1 MALSKPNRRYS
12 KVMIRHRWGDI
23 PPSLFGDL
31 AAAAREEHENAQAAA
46 GSVRR
51 AIAEVESEEKGTFA
65 TASVHAYKQELAL
78 WNELAEGCAKEA
90 PAIFQAGSIQTS
102 KQLEIMR
109 IDEEAHEAIAAAEA
123 EFAHDPIALGNAIKT
138 IVTTAGLE
146 IAAVDEK
153 ASAEISALTAAAPVW
168 TGAASHNGSGGSAP
182 HGGNAVRPV
191 DSVTE
196 KGGGV
201 RRDHRPMSPPSE
213 ADSGRES
220 ASESD
225 SAKNGHRSTSQGESS
240 GRTDQS
246 QADASTPESSA
257 AHRAT
262 SGTPGV
268 ADPGV
273 GSAAGR
279 GLSASPMA
287 GGMSPSAGSGG
298 GSSMSGGLSSGVKPP
313 NSLGGLG
320 SGSSAPRMGAVPPA
334 APGGPVQDFAKGF
347 TSAASAPAPAP
358 AVVRPLAPAEG
369 VRPPMSPTP
378 LGAAGAAPGAPP
390 AAVASSSAG
399 AQPVPVAPVS
409 PGPSASPTAGGGPL
423 PPFGSDLRASGSGSA
438 TSAAPSPG
446 VPTAPAAPPNPG
458 GGTGASGALLSGS
471 GAAGTAVERAAEQA
485 GWPDF
490 SAARMLVWE
499 LLHACR
505 QEWWHVD
512 FAVGLFEMPYGGV
525 GTLVVSNEG
534 WGCLPPPVVPPRP
547 LVPALTDPA
556 LPPDFLSRWFGWID
570 VTRVMIEYSDARV
583 AAGKSAL
590 LGVATSGST
599 TAAERREI
607 PVCWVDRDASP
618 FAWNADDPGLTF
630 DRYHRVNSLEPG
642 AYERLSAAK
651 DRPQAV
657 IDDLVCRARRLL
669 PLTEGS
675 ELPTCGHDVLANVA
689 SRQRVSE
696 TLADEV
702 RREHRRRQ
710 QLASTNRTGAGE
722 YGPPGEVEVMM
733 QEMYRPIWISAQILE
748 VAAHLSGQEPN
759 LPDATYAVAAAERI
773 SGL

>member
-1 MALSKPNRRYS
+1 MPNRRYS

-31 AAAAREEHENAQAAA
+31 AAAAREEHENAQTAA

-51 AIAEVESEEKGTFA
+51 AIAEVESEEKGVFA

-78 WNELAEGCAKEA
+78 WNELAEGCAKES
-90 PAIFQAGSIQTS
+90 PAIFQAGAIDTA
-102 KQLEIMR
+102 KKLEIMR
-109 IDEEAHEAIAAAEA
+109 IDEEAHEAIEAAEA

-138 IVTTAGLE
+138 IVTTAGLA
-146 IAAVDEK
+146 ISAADEK
-153 ASAEISALTAAAPVW
+153 AAAEIAALTAAAPVW
-168 TGAASHNGSGGSAP
+168 TGAGLGAGGQAPTP
-182 HGGNAVRPV
+182 HGGNAVHPV
-191 DSVTE
+191 DSVTHN
-196 KGGGV
+196 GSGV
-201 RRDHRPMSPPSE
+201 HRDHVPTSPPATE
-213 ADSGRES
+213 RGNES
-220 ASESD
+220 SSESSSED
-225 SAKNGHRSTSQGESS
+225 AQTKKQHMATSSDRGTAGSGEQSNQGE
-240 GRTDQS
+240 
-246 QADASTPESSA
+246 A
-257 AHRAT
+257 AAGTSNRMAT
-262 SGTPGV
+262 SGST

-279 GLSASPMA
+279 GLSASPLA
-287 GGMSPSAGSGG
+287 AGMSPSAGSGG
-298 GSSMSGGLSSGVKPP
+298 GSSMLGGLSSGVKPP

-320 SGSSAPRMGAVPPA
+320 SGSSVPRVGAVPPA
-334 APGGPVQDFAKGF
+334 APSGPVQDFAKGF
-347 TSAASAPAPAP
+347 TSAASAPAPA
-358 AVVRPLAPAEG
+358 VVRPLAPAEG
-369 VRPPMSPTP
+369 VRPPLSPSP
-378 LGAAGAAPGAPP
+378 LGAAGAVPAGPP
-390 AAVASSSAG
+390 TAVAPSSAG
-399 AQPVPVAPVS
+399 AQPVPVTPVGA
-409 PGPSASPTAGGGPL
+409 GPSPVPPGGGPL
-423 PPFGSDLRASGSGSA
+423 PPFGSDMRASGSGSA
-438 TSAAPSPG
+438 TAAAPSPG
-446 VPTAPAAPPNPG
+446 APSAPAAQPNPG
-458 GGTGASGALLSGS
+458 GGTGAPGALLSGS
-471 GAAGTAVERAAEQA
+471 GAAGAAVERAAEQA
-485 GWPDF
+485 GSPDF
-490 SAARMLVWE
+490 STARMLVWE

-534 WGCLPPPVVPPRP
+534 WGCLPPPVVPPRS

-583 AAGKSAL
+583 AAGKSPL
-590 LGVATSGST
+590 VGIATSGST

-618 FAWNADDPGLTF
+618 FAWNAVDPGLTF

-642 AYERLSAAK
+642 AYERLSEAK

-657 IDDLVCRARRLL
+657 IDDLVRRARRLL
-669 PLTEGS
+669 PLTESS

-702 RREHRRRQ
+702 RREHRQRQ

-748 VAAHLSGQEPN
+748 AAAHLSGAEPN

>member
-1 MALSKPNRRYS
+1 MPNRRFS
-12 KVMIRHRWGDI
+12 KVIIRKGWPEC
-23 PPSLFGDL
+23 PPSLIGDL
-31 AAAAREEHENAQAAA
+31 AAAGRADHENAQAAA

-51 AIAEVESEEKGTFA
+51 AIAEVESEEKGVFA
-65 TASVHAYKQELAL
+65 TASVHAYKQELGL
-78 WNELAEGCAKEA
+78 WNELAEGCAKES
-90 PAIFQAGSIQTS
+90 PALFQAGAIQQTLR
-102 KQLEIMR
+102 LEIMR
-109 IDEEAHEAIAAAEA
+109 IDEEAHEAIEAAEA

-138 IVTTAGLE
+138 IVPAAGLAVD
-146 IAAVDEK
+146 AAVAK
-153 ASAEISALTAAAPVW
+153 ATAEIEALAAAAPVW
-168 TGAASHNGSGGSAP
+168 TGAAASQNGSGASAP
-182 HGGNAVRPV
+182 HGGNAVHPV

-213 ADSGRES
+213 GDSGREP

-268 ADPGV
+268 TDPGV

-279 GLSASPMA
+279 GLSASPLA
-287 GGMSPSAGSGG
+287 GGMSPSGGSGS
-298 GSSMSGGLSSGVKPP
+298 GSSMLGGLPSSVKPP

-320 SGSSAPRMGAVPPA
+320 SGSSVPRVGAVPPA
-334 APGGPVQDFAKGF
+334 APSGPVQDFAKGF
-347 TSAASAPAPAP
+347 TSAASAPAP

-378 LGAAGAAPGAPP
+378 LGAPGAVPGASP
-390 AAVASSSAG
+390 AAVAPSSAA
-399 AQPVPVAPVS
+399 AQSVPIAPVG
-409 PGPSASPTAGGGPL
+409 PGASAAPATGGGPL
-423 PPFGSDLRASGSGSA
+423 PPFGSDMRASGSA
-438 TSAAPSPG
+438 TAAAPSSG
-446 VPTAPAAPPNPG
+446 VPSAPAAQPNSG
-458 GGTGASGALLSGS
+458 GGTGAPGALLSGS
-471 GAAGTAVERAAEQA
+471 GAAGAAVERAVEQY

-490 SAARMLVWE
+490 GPARMLVWE

-505 QEWWHVD
+505 QEWWHVE
-512 FAVGLFEMPYGGV
+512 FAVGLFEMPHGGV

-534 WGCLPPPVVPPRP
+534 WSCLPPPVVPVRS

-556 LPPDFLSRWFGWID
+556 LPPDFLTRWFGWMD
-570 VTRVMIEYSDARV
+570 VTRLMIEYGDARV
-583 AAGKSAL
+583 AAGKSPL

-607 PVCWVDRDASP
+607 PVSWVDRDASP
-618 FAWNADDPGLTF
+618 FAWNAEDPALTF

-642 AYERLSAAK
+642 AYERLSEVK
-651 DRPQAV
+651 DHPQAV
-657 IDDLVCRARRLL
+657 IDDLVLRARRLL

-675 ELPTCGHDVLANVA
+675 ELPTCGHDVFANLAA
-689 SRQRVSE
+689 RQKVSE
-696 TLADEV
+696 NLADDV

-733 QEMYRPIWISAQILE
+733 QAVYRPMWISAQILE
-748 VAAHLSGQEPN
+748 AAAHLSGQEPN

>member
-1 MALSKPNRRYS
+1 MALSMPNRRFS
-12 KVMIRHRWGDI
+12 KVIIRKGWPEC
-23 PPSLFGDL
+23 PPSLIGDL
-31 AAAAREEHENAQAAA
+31 AAAGRADHENAQAAA

-51 AIAEVESEEKGTFA
+51 AIAEVESEEKGVFA
-65 TASVHAYKQELAL
+65 TASVHAYKQELGL
-78 WNELAEGCAKEA
+78 WKELAEGCAKES
-90 PAIFQAGSIQTS
+90 PALFQAGAIQQTLR
-102 KQLEIMR
+102 LEIMR
-109 IDEEAHEAIAAAEA
+109 IDEEAHEAIEAAEA

-138 IVTTAGLE
+138 IVPAAGLAVD
-146 IAAVDEK
+146 AAVAK
-153 ASAEISALTAAAPVW
+153 ATAEIEALAAAAPVW
-168 TGAASHNGSGGSAP
+168 TGAAASQNGSGAPVP
-182 HGGNAVRPV
+182 HGGNAVHPV

-213 ADSGRES
+213 GDSGREP

-257 AHRAT
+257 GHRAT

-268 ADPGV
+268 TDPGV

-279 GLSASPMA
+279 GLSASPLA
-287 GGMSPSAGSGG
+287 GGMSPSAGSGS
-298 GSSMSGGLSSGVKPP
+298 GSSMLGGLSSGVKPP

-320 SGSSAPRMGAVPPA
+320 SGSSVPRVGAVPPA
-334 APGGPVQDFAKGF
+334 APSGPVQDFAKGF
-347 TSAASAPAPAP
+347 TSAASAPAP

-378 LGAAGAAPGAPP
+378 LGAPGAVPGASP
-390 AAVASSSAG
+390 AAVAPSSAA
-399 AQPVPVAPVS
+399 AQSVPIAPVGS
-409 PGPSASPTAGGGPL
+409 GASAAPATGGGPL
-423 PPFGSDLRASGSGSA
+423 PPFGSDMRASGSA
-438 TSAAPSPG
+438 TAAAPSSG
-446 VPTAPAAPPNPG
+446 VPSAPAAPPNPG
-458 GGTGASGALLSGS
+458 GGTGAPGALLSGS
-471 GAAGTAVERAAEQA
+471 GAAGAAVERAVEQY

-490 SAARMLVWE
+490 GPARMLVWE

-505 QEWWHVD
+505 QEWWHVE
-512 FAVGLFEMPYGGV
+512 FAVGLFEMPHGGV

-534 WGCLPPPVVPPRP
+534 WGCLPPPVVPVRS

-556 LPPDFLSRWFGWID
+556 LPPDFLTRWFGWMD
-570 VTRVMIEYSDARV
+570 VTRLMIEYGDARV
-583 AAGKSAL
+583 AAGKSPL

-607 PVCWVDRDASP
+607 PVSWVDRDASP
-618 FAWNADDPGLTF
+618 FAWNAEDPALTF

-642 AYERLSAAK
+642 AYERLSEAK
-651 DRPQAV
+651 DHPQAV
-657 IDDLVCRARRLL
+657 IDDLVLRARRLL
-669 PLTEGS
+669 PLAEGS
-675 ELPTCGHDVLANVA
+675 ELPTCGHDVFANLAA
-689 SRQRVSE
+689 RQKVSE
-696 TLADEV
+696 NLADDV

-722 YGPPGEVEVMM
+722 YGPPGEVEAMM
-733 QEMYRPIWISAQILE
+733 QAVYRPMWISAQILE
-748 VAAHLSGQEPN
+748 AAAHLSGQEPN

>member
-1 MALSKPNRRYS
+1 MALSMPNRRFS
-12 KVMIRHRWGDI
+12 KVIIRKGWPEC
-23 PPSLFGDL
+23 PPSLIGEL
-31 AAAAREEHENAQAAA
+31 ADAARADHENALAAA

-51 AIAEVESEEKGTFA
+51 AIAEVESEEKGVFA
-65 TASVHAYKQELAL
+65 TASVHAYKQELVL
-78 WNELAEGCAKEA
+78 WNELAEGCAQES
-90 PAIFQAGSIQTS
+90 PAIFQAGAIQTALR
-102 KQLEIMR
+102 LEIMR

-138 IVTTAGLE
+138 IVPAAGLAVD
-146 IAAVDEK
+146 AAVAK
-153 ASAEISALTAAAPVW
+153 ATAEIEALAAAAPVW
-168 TGAASHNGSGGSAP
+168 TGAASQNGSGAPAP
-182 HGGNAVRPV
+182 HGRNAVHPV
-191 DSVTE
+191 DSVTHN
-196 KGGGV
+196 GSGV
-201 RRDHRPMSPPSE
+201 HRDHVPTSPPATE
-213 ADSGRES
+213 RGNESG
-220 ASESD
+220 SESSSED
-225 SAKNGHRSTSQGESS
+225 AQTKKQHMATSSDRGSAGAGEQSNQGETS
-240 GRTDQS
+240 GTSNRM
-246 QADASTPESSA
+246 
-257 AHRAT
+257 AT
-262 SGTPGV
+262 SGSTS
-268 ADPGV
+268 DPGV

-279 GLSASPMA
+279 GLSASPLA

-298 GSSMSGGLSSGVKPP
+298 GSSMLGGLSSGVKPS

-320 SGSSAPRMGAVPPA
+320 SGSSVPRMGAVPPA

-358 AVVRPLAPAEG
+358 GVVRPLAPAEG

-378 LGAAGAAPGAPP
+378 LGAAGAVPAGPP
-390 AAVASSSAG
+390 AAVAPSSAG
-399 AQPVPVAPVS
+399 AQPVPVTPVG
-409 PGPSASPTAGGGPL
+409 PGPSAAPTGGGPL
-423 PPFGSDLRASGSGSA
+423 PPFGSDMRASGSA
-438 TSAAPSPG
+438 SAATPSPG
-446 VPTAPAAPPNPG
+446 VPSAPAAPPNPG
-458 GGTGASGALLSGS
+458 GGTGAPGALLSGS
-471 GAAGTAVERAAEQA
+471 GAAGAAVERAAEQA

-490 SAARMLVWE
+490 STARMLVWE

-534 WGCLPPPVVPPRP
+534 WGCLPPPVVPPRS

-570 VTRVMIEYSDARV
+570 VTRLMIEYSDARV
-583 AAGKSAL
+583 ASGKSPL
-590 LGVATSGST
+590 VGVATSGST

-618 FAWNADDPGLTF
+618 FAWNAEDPALTF

-642 AYERLSAAK
+642 AYERLSEAK
-651 DRPQAV
+651 DRPAAV
-657 IDDLVCRARRLL
+657 IDDLVLRARRLL

-675 ELPTCGHDVLANVA
+675 ELPTCGHDVLASLGA
-689 SRQRVSE
+689 RQRVSE
-696 TLADEV
+696 QLADEV

-733 QEMYRPIWISAQILE
+733 QAVYRPMWISAQILE
-748 VAAHLSGQEPN
+748 AAAHLSGAEPN

>member
-1 MALSKPNRRYS
+1 M
-12 KVMIRHRWGDI
+12 
-23 PPSLFGDL
+23 
-31 AAAAREEHENAQAAA
+31 
-46 GSVRR
+46 
-51 AIAEVESEEKGTFA
+51 
-65 TASVHAYKQELAL
+65 
-78 WNELAEGCAKEA
+78 
-90 PAIFQAGSIQTS
+90 
-102 KQLEIMR
+102 
-109 IDEEAHEAIAAAEA
+109 
-123 EFAHDPIALGNAIKT
+123 
-138 IVTTAGLE
+138 
-146 IAAVDEK
+146 
-153 ASAEISALTAAAPVW
+153 
-168 TGAASHNGSGGSAP
+168 
-182 HGGNAVRPV
+182 
-191 DSVTE
+191 
-196 KGGGV
+196 
-201 RRDHRPMSPPSE
+201 
-213 ADSGRES
+213 
-220 ASESD
+220 
-225 SAKNGHRSTSQGESS
+225 
-240 GRTDQS
+240 
-246 QADASTPESSA
+246 
-257 AHRAT
+257 
-262 SGTPGV
+262 
-268 ADPGV
+268 
-273 GSAAGR
+273 
-279 GLSASPMA
+279 
-287 GGMSPSAGSGG
+287 
-298 GSSMSGGLSSGVKPP
+298 
-313 NSLGGLG
+313 
-320 SGSSAPRMGAVPPA
+320 
-334 APGGPVQDFAKGF
+334 
-347 TSAASAPAPAP
+347 
-358 AVVRPLAPAEG
+358 
-369 VRPPMSPTP
+369 
-378 LGAAGAAPGAPP
+378 
-390 AAVASSSAG
+390 
-399 AQPVPVAPVS
+399 
-409 PGPSASPTAGGGPL
+409 
-423 PPFGSDLRASGSGSA
+423 
-438 TSAAPSPG
+438 
-446 VPTAPAAPPNPG
+446 
-458 GGTGASGALLSGS
+458 SGS

>member
-1 MALSKPNRRYS
+1 MPNRRFS
-12 KVMIRHRWGDI
+12 KVIIRKGWPEC
-23 PPSLFGDL
+23 PPSLIGDL
-31 AAAAREEHENAQAAA
+31 AAAGRADHENAQAAA
-46 GSVRR
+46 GNVRR
-51 AIAEVESEEKGTFA
+51 AIAEVESEEKGVFA
-65 TASVHAYKQELAL
+65 TASVHAYKQELGL
-78 WNELAEGCAKEA
+78 WKELAEGCAKES
-90 PAIFQAGSIQTS
+90 PALFQAGAIQQTLR
-102 KQLEIMR
+102 LEIMR
-109 IDEEAHEAIAAAEA
+109 IDEEAHEAIEAAEA

-138 IVTTAGLE
+138 IVPTAGLAVD
-146 IAAVDEK
+146 AAVAK
-153 ASAEISALTAAAPVW
+153 ATAEIEALAAAAPVW
-168 TGAASHNGSGGSAP
+168 TGAAASQNGSGASAP
-182 HGGNAVRPV
+182 HGGNAVHPV

-213 ADSGRES
+213 GDSGREP

-246 QADASTPESSA
+246 QADASTPEPSA

-268 ADPGV
+268 TDPGV

-279 GLSASPMA
+279 GLSASPLA
-287 GGMSPSAGSGG
+287 GGMSPSGGSGS
-298 GSSMSGGLSSGVKPP
+298 GSSMLGGLSSGVKPP

-320 SGSSAPRMGAVPPA
+320 SGSSVPRVGAVPPA
-334 APGGPVQDFAKGF
+334 APSGPVQDFAKGF
-347 TSAASAPAPAP
+347 TSAASAPAP

-378 LGAAGAAPGAPP
+378 LGAPSAVPGASP
-390 AAVASSSAG
+390 AAVAPSSA
-399 AQPVPVAPVS
+399 AVQSVPIAPVG
-409 PGPSASPTAGGGPL
+409 PGASAAPATGGGPL
-423 PPFGSDLRASGSGSA
+423 PPFGSDMRASGSA
-438 TSAAPSPG
+438 TAAAPSSG
-446 VPTAPAAPPNPG
+446 VPSAPAAQPNPG
-458 GGTGASGALLSGS
+458 GGTGAPGALLSGAGAS
-471 GAAGTAVERAAEQA
+471 GAAIERAVEQY

-490 SAARMLVWE
+490 GPARMLVWE

-505 QEWWHVD
+505 LEWWHVE
-512 FAVGLFEMPYGGV
+512 FAVGLFEMPHGGV

-534 WGCLPPPVVPPRP
+534 WGCLPPPVVPVHS

-556 LPPDFLSRWFGWID
+556 LPPDFLTRWFGWMD
-570 VTRVMIEYSDARV
+570 VTRLMIEYGDARV
-583 AAGKSAL
+583 AAGKSPL

-607 PVCWVDRDASP
+607 PVSWVDRDASP
-618 FAWNADDPGLTF
+618 FAWNAEDPALTF

-642 AYERLSAAK
+642 AYERLSEAK
-651 DRPQAV
+651 DHPQAV
-657 IDDLVCRARRLL
+657 IDDLVLRARRLL

-675 ELPTCGHDVLANVA
+675 ELPTCGHDVFANLAA
-689 SRQRVSE
+689 RQKVSE
-696 TLADEV
+696 NLADDV

-733 QEMYRPIWISAQILE
+733 QAVYRPMWISAQILE
-748 VAAHLSGQEPN
+748 AAAHLSGQEPN